1 MQDVPAIAVS
11 LDNYLARTEE
21 QYDAAAQYTVAL
33 MKAVLGMLPPLP
45 RQPSSSIASSS
56 SGAAAPLPFSAARFA
71 GHVLNVNVP
80 KGSAADVL
88 GYCLAH
94 QGQHCH
100 FPDFRVSLGSW
111 DSALQH
117 IAMVMGVPFSLC
129 YFRCEW
135 LPACLHQHPPAHLP
149 ACLPVRRRWRLTLT
163 SRRGTPGL
171 SPCAPSAT
179 LPAAYGG
186 TSPPAATRGQW
197 SRAGWQSHPSACAQV
212 RGWVGGWVGGSWGLG
227 AVGRRCSALS
237 AAADPVSEMRRPP
250 RPAPRAVQT
259 CP

>member
-21 QYDAAAQYTVAL
+21 QYDAAAQYTVVL

-56 SGAAAPLPFSAARFA
+56 SSGAAAAAASFSAARFA

-100 FPDFRVSLGSW
+100 FPDFRVGG
-111 DSALQH
+111 A
-117 IAMVMGVPFSLC
+117 AGVGCCPLI
-129 YFRCEW
+129 
-135 LPACLHQHPPAHLP
+135 
-149 ACLPVRRRWRLTLT
+149 
-163 SRRGTPGL
+163 
-171 SPCAPSAT
+171 
-179 LPAAYGG
+179 
-186 TSPPAATRGQW
+186 
-197 SRAGWQSHPSACAQV
+197 
-212 RGWVGGWVGGSWGLG
+212 
-227 AVGRRCSALS
+227 
-237 AAADPVSEMRRPP
+237 AAADCCPSLLSLT
-250 RPAPRAVQT
+250 AAVD